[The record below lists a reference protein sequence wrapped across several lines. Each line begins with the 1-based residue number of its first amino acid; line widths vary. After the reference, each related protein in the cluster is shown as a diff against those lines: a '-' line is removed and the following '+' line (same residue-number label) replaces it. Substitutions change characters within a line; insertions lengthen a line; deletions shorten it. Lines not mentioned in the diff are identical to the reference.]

1 MKHFT
6 LLIILLVFGNP
17 LLAQNEQTFK
27 DIQFVTK
34 DKLTIS
40 GIMQYP
46 TTDKKENFPVVI
58 LIHQGRSST
67 KEWAESSILNKLLE
81 NGFAILAYD
90 IRLHGKSGKDGEF
103 GDLYNNPERAPLDL
117 LAAIA
122 YLEQDKQIDASSI
135 GILGASIGANLA
147 SMAAASEKYNIKSAV
162 AMSAKTQAAQNLSGN
177 QEKLSPKNV
186 FYIASKEEQ
195 DGKRM
200 AWANELFTLTS
211 GMKKVEIAEGNKHGS
226 FILGEHSYLE
236 SEIIAWFNMSL
247 KE

>member
-6 LLIILLVFGNP
+6 LLIILLFLGNP
-17 LLAQNEQTFK
+17 ILAQNEQTFK
-27 DIQFVTK
+27 DIQFLTK
-34 DKLTIS
+34 DEIKIS

-46 TTDKKENFPVVI
+46 STAGESKFPVVI
-58 LIHQGRSST
+58 LIHQGGSST

-90 IRLHGKSGKDGEF
+90 IRLHGESEKDGEF

-122 YLEQDKQIDASSI
+122 YLEQDKKIDTSRI

-147 SMAAASEKYNIKSAV
+147 CMAAASEKYNIKSAV
-162 AMSAKTQAAQNLSGN
+162 SISAKTQAAQNLSGSK
-177 QEKLSPKNV
+177 ETISPKNV

-200 AWANELFTLTS
+200 AWANELYTLTS